1 MIKGLQGSAG
11 LTVNGGNTSLPYI
24 PPNANNPIQGMIR
37 VNNTDLEVFNG
48 TGWQSLPSS
57 YATVSLD
64 QETQDLLLW
73 ARTQRTLERNRAVL
87 IENNPALEKAYKA
100 ILRAEANFDILSKFV
115 EEDEPGI
122 GSVLVGYNFNSP

>member
-1 MIKGLQGSAG
+1 MIKGLVGTRG
-11 LTVNGGNTSLPYI
+11 VTVSGGDVSTPYI
-24 PPNANNPIQGMIR
+24 SNNNINPIQGMIR
-37 VNNTDLEVFNG
+37 INNTDLEVFNG

-64 QETQDLLLW
+64 QDTQDLLQW
-73 ARTQRTLERNRAVL
+73 ARTQRQLELNRATL

-100 ILRAEANFDILSKFV
+100 ILRAEQNFDILSKFV

-122 GSVLVGYNFNSP
+122 GSVLVGYNFNNP